1 MVLNQRTILKMLEE
15 GRDPFKEE
23 EESLAKIAAAAEA
36 AALKR
41 SNLKIKKQTNRS
53 SNSNEDSKECGSL
66 LQQDKTQHD
75 GAHLKQSD
83 LLSAVKVSTSQPDE
97 TSTVKSTE
105 KTKRIDFQ
113 KSSTAIVSK
122 KVSKKISKLGVNLI
136 DCEVRKGEDA
146 VSGGSNQEIM
156 ETATTNLTATAQNS
170 TDETMMMTKVDAI
183 SDMRRL
189 VDISTSSTDD
199 PCATTAVSTTKNIL
213 LNTDDSDADKQKTDF
228 CVKNEDK
235 RHVDDSNDGSNIKK
249 NDNNSNSSNN
259 YRRNSDDIKSVNLKS
274 DELSIRNDCKEQSL
288 ENLKDA
294 IIDQHNESEEVEKQ
308 LAPPD
313 LKKSSIGK
321 IKKRKKEEEE
331 DISYP
336 ISSDKVLNKS
346 ISDRIDA
353 FSNVTN
359 AASSVVRSAFL
370 SSSSSSSTTSSSFP
384 SSSSSF
390 PSSSSSSNSLS
401 ASTPNIPNTIK
412 QIMTSSTSSTT
423 LNPMSTTSTG
433 GKIMKNKS
441 SSQLS
446 VPTVTGTPVWVS
458 QLTRRIHANE
468 VASCFWNFSTF
479 SFLFLCL
486 LLVCLLLVLLLLL
499 IKLIIFIFLH
509 FVF

>member
-53 SNSNEDSKECGSL
+53 SNSNVDSKECGSL

-122 KVSKKISKLGVNLI
+122 KVSKKISKLGADLI

-228 CVKNEDK
+228 CAKNEDK
-235 RHVDDSNDGSNIKK
+235 SHVDDSNDGSKYKK
-249 NDNNSNSSNN
+249 NDDNSNSSKN

-274 DELSIRNDCKEQSL
+274 DELSIRNDCKEQSS

-370 SSSSSSSTTSSSFP
+370 SSSLSSSSSTTSSSFP

-446 VPTVTGTPVWVS
+446 VPAVTGTPVWVS

-468 VASCFWNFSTF
+468 VVSCFW
-479 SFLFLCL
+479 
-486 LLVCLLLVLLLLL
+486 
-499 IKLIIFIFLH
+499 IFF
-509 FVF
+509 